1 MRRPVFISGRGAVS
15 CYGLGL
21 ETLVD
26 GIYSGERGIRPRART
41 ALFRAPTSVA
51 AEIPGECFADTAETD
66 LPYAAGTEACRQALA
81 EARIAEPSSIGLLL
95 GSTKADISGLMVPGR
110 GLGLPARL
118 AGRIAEGLELGCV
131 HASVSTA
138 CASGLSAIAMASLRI
153 ECGQVERVLV
163 LGVDTLSQFIMAGF
177 GSMHILDPEPCRPFD
192 ASRRGISLGEGAG
205 ALVLS
210 AHERESVGFHVSGHA
225 GANDA
230 IHISGCDREGGG
242 IALALKR
249 TMQHAGLGLDKL
261 DFLHLHG
268 TGTTAND
275 ASEAVGLGRAFDGPT
290 PTAYG
295 TKGQIGHTLGAGG
308 VLESLITLAALERAQ
323 VPGNLG
329 LREQG
334 VSEQLQLSR
343 DPVSLSRAEHGMKLA
358 SGFGGI
364 QQAVLFSR

>member
-1 MRRPVFISGRGAVS
+1 LRRPVYVSGRGAVS

-21 ETLVD
+21 EALTG
-26 GIYSGERGIRPRART
+26 GIYSGERGIRARVRT
-41 ALFRAPTSVA
+41 DAFHAPTRVA
-51 AEIPGECFADTAETD
+51 AEFPAECFAGTAETD
-66 LPYAAGTEACRQALA
+66 LPFAAGSEACRQALS
-81 EARIAEPSSIGLLL
+81 EARIADPSSIGLVL
-95 GSTKADISGLMVPGR
+95 GSTKADIAGLMIPGR
-110 GLGLPARL
+110 GLGFPARL
-118 AGRIAEGLELGCV
+118 AQRIASGLELACV

-138 CASGLSAIAMASLRI
+138 CASGLSAIAMAARRI
-153 ECGQVERVLV
+153 ECGEVERVLV

-205 ALVLS
+205 AMVLS
-210 AHERESVGFHVSGHA
+210 SHASESTGFRIGGHA

-242 IALALKR
+242 IALAVKR
-249 TMQHAGLGLDKL
+249 TLEHAGLGLDQL

-275 ASEAVGLGRAFDGPT
+275 ASEAVGLGHAFDGPT
-290 PTAYG
+290 PVAYG

-308 VLESLITLAALERAQ
+308 VLESLITLAALERAE

-334 VSEQLQLSR
+334 VHERLQLSR
-343 DPVSLSRAEHGMKLA
+343 DPVSLERAESGMKLA

-364 QQAVLFSR
+364 HQAVLYQR